1 LALIASKNRPED
13 IILETRG
20 ITKVYPGTVALSN
33 VDFKIRRGKVNV
45 LIGENGAG
53 KSTLMKILAGVETA
67 TEGKLLLEGKE
78 VVIQTPQ
85 QAVKHGIGIVFQEL
99 NLFPNLN
106 VAENIFMTRELVS
119 KFGVINHA
127 EQESITRSLLESL
140 ERDIDPRALV
150 ETLRIGEQ
158 QLVEIAKAL
167 ALDVKILIM
176 DEPTSSLSVKETE
189 VLFRII
195 EQLTSQGVSIV
206 YISHRLDECIRIG
219 DYFTILRDG
228 KLVAECTKEEVS
240 LSWIV
245 ENMSGRKLSPIE
257 KKNKIDTSREI
268 LKVTNLSLPSDVDPH
283 RYLVRNVSFSLYP
296 GEIIGIYGLV
306 GAGRTELMECLMGL
320 HPEAS
325 GSILLD
331 GEEISHLRLDQ
342 RLRKGIAL
350 VPEDRQKQGL
360 IQKLSVADNITLA
373 NLREYFKTFYL
384 SRERE
389 SSDVKTMVKTLAI
402 KVANVKQAITSL
414 SGGNQQKVVIAKSLL
429 TKPKVLLM
437 DEPTRGIDVG
447 AKHEVFQLM
456 NEFASRGLGII
467 FVSSELE
474 EITRMADRVIVMS
487 EGEITA
493 DCPHSEITESEMVQ
507 ASVAS
512 RERKRRKANESA

>member
-1 LALIASKNRPED
+1 MALIASKNRPED

-158 QLVEIAKAL
+158 QLGEIAKTL

-228 KLVAECTKEEVS
+228 
-240 LSWIV
+240 
-245 ENMSGRKLSPIE
+245 
-257 KKNKIDTSREI
+257 
-268 LKVTNLSLPSDVDPH
+268 
-283 RYLVRNVSFSLYP
+283 
-296 GEIIGIYGLV
+296 
-306 GAGRTELMECLMGL
+306 
-320 HPEAS
+320 
-325 GSILLD
+325 
-331 GEEISHLRLDQ
+331 
-342 RLRKGIAL
+342 
-350 VPEDRQKQGL
+350 
-360 IQKLSVADNITLA
+360 
-373 NLREYFKTFYL
+373 
-384 SRERE
+384 
-389 SSDVKTMVKTLAI
+389 
-402 KVANVKQAITSL
+402 
-414 SGGNQQKVVIAKSLL
+414 
-429 TKPKVLLM
+429 
-437 DEPTRGIDVG
+437 TR
-447 AKHEVFQLM
+447 
-456 NEFASRGLGII
+456 
-467 FVSSELE
+467 
-474 EITRMADRVIVMS
+474 
-487 EGEITA
+487 
-493 DCPHSEITESEMVQ
+493 
-507 ASVAS
+507 
-512 RERKRRKANESA
+512 